1 MFLYCERVHVRVQ
14 RPQYCQLMAVQMN
27 EQESRLRQTEH
38 RLMAHLVSQ
47 EKSAAD
53 IEKERKLQ
61 ELELKVKMY
70 EDMKQVCVCVC
81 VCACVCVCV
90 CVCVCACVCVCVYVH
105 VRVHVGSVS
114 LCSAATRS
122 LPQAVP
128 ELL

>member
-1 MFLYCERVHVRVQ
+1 
-14 RPQYCQLMAVQMN
+14 MN

-81 VCACVCVCV
+81 M
-90 CVCVCACVCVCVYVH
+90 CVCACVYVH
-105 VRVHVGSVS
+105 VRVRVHVGSVS

>member
-1 MFLYCERVHVRVQ
+1 
-14 RPQYCQLMAVQMN
+14 MN

-81 VCACVCVCV
+81 VCACVCVH
-90 CVCVCACVCVCVYVH
+90 VCVYVRVCVRVCMCVCVH

-114 LCSAATRS
+114 LCSAATRR